1 MQRSLA
7 LARLSRYLGVVRDP
21 SLSNVPAW
29 RPLETREAMRCRV
42 FSVRAALQRED
53 PVPGEPQ
60 KEGEF
65 YVIDAP
71 DWVNVVALTD
81 RDELLLIEQW
91 RHGVDHTT
99 LEIPG
104 GMVDPGETPLEAA
117 RRELL
122 EETGYRATSWAPLGC
137 VEPNPAIQSNRCHTF
152 VALGCARVGTPRFDG
167 NERIHLHP
175 TPYTEVPPMLAGGRI
190 THALVVAALAFEALR
205 RAGALAAT
213 PAAC

>member
-1 MQRSLA
+1 MRRSLA
-7 LARLSRYLGVVRDP
+7 LARLGRYLGVVRDP

-42 FSVRAALQRED
+42 FSVRAAVQRED

-91 RHGVDHTT
+91 RHGVDHAT

-122 EETGYRATSWAPLGC
+122 EETGYRAGTFQAWAYHHRGLPSL
-137 VEPNPAIQSNRCHTF
+137 AIKPF
-152 VALGCARVGTPRFDG
+152 
-167 NERIHLHP
+167 
-175 TPYTEVPPMLAGGRI
+175 EVPAKEAKKKGRGAPAGED
-190 THALVVAALAFEALR
+190 AA
-205 RAGALAAT
+205 
-213 PAAC
+213 